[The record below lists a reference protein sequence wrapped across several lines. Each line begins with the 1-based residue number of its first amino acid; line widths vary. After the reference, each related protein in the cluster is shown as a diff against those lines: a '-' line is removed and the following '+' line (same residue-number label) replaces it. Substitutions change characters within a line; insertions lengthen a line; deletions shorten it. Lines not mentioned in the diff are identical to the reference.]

1 MNKIQKTLVI
11 TLSAGILSLVGL
23 SAFAEEAGTS
33 TAILDPN
40 WKIEDIL
47 NMILVVL
54 NAGAAVL
61 ATGSIAFAGFLY
73 MTARNNASQVQKAK
87 TMIFNTV
94 IGLICYIFMWTL
106 LEWLIPGGVM

>member
-1 MNKIQKTLVI
+1 MDKIQKTLVI

-23 SAFAEEAGTS
+23 SVFAEESTS

-73 MTARNNASQVQKAK
+73 MTARSNANQVQKAK